1 MIEITAKLIRDQSA
15 VFLCGE
21 VVECLITF
29 TNPTLPEHR
38 ISQSNCD
45 ILENLAWAT
54 VQIHCYCN
62 STIQERGGPSAPVD
76 APSSIVKNVS
86 GSTSLDASNQLKGE
100 VLKSTEPKILFCD
113 LRLSPGEMRQ
123 FMFRETLSVNTPPT
137 YRGVMVKYYYKITV
151 ATQRVGSTVQA
162 LHIPI
167 RVLPLPP
174 VNCSDEAVTLNDES
188 NEDLAPNN
196 PFLEKKKAPSK
207 IEYALHY
214 LQNITARRRPNFYLI
229 SNKRGKVG
237 RFCLFKPIYK
247 LGEDIVGTLDF
258 TCGTVRCVQLS
269 VTLQCEEIVRKR
281 ATESTSD
288 APIGRITNF
297 TKHHEVCLGLLQTQM
312 ILPIPLYVSPTFQTD
327 LVDVR
332 WRLHFQFVTSTNDEL
347 NMEIDRDTLEW
358 HAPTDISIETMI
370 WNLPVTLYPTAPVQI
385 PQASGLYTLN
395 IK

>member
-1 MIEITAKLIRDQSA
+1 MC
-15 VFLCGE
+15 F
-21 VVECLITF
+21 F
-29 TNPTLPEHR
+29 P
-38 ISQSNCD
+38 
-45 ILENLAWAT
+45 IL
-54 VQIHCYCN
+54 V
-62 STIQERGGPSAPVD
+62 
-76 APSSIVKNVS
+76 
-86 GSTSLDASNQLKGE
+86 
-100 VLKSTEPKILFCD
+100 
-113 LRLSPGEMRQ
+113 
-123 FMFRETLSVNTPPT
+123 MFRETLSVNTPPT

-174 VNCSDEAVTLNDES
+174 VNSSDEAVTLNDES

-258 TCGTVRCVQLS
+258 SCGTVRCVQLS

-281 ATESTSD
+281 GMESTSD